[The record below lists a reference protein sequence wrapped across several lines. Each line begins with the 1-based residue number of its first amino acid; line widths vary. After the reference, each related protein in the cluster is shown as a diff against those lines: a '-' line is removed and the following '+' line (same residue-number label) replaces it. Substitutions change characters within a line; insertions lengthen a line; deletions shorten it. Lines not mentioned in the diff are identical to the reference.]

1 VPDSQAP
8 SSDSKPLYSVEGYQ
22 AEESLGFYI
31 GSVRSRMINALDVK
45 LAPLGLTS
53 AQWLVLVR
61 VQARPGCT
69 AAELCRCTN
78 TDTGSMTRM
87 IDRLEEKGFIRRVRS
102 QEDRRVVHLEM
113 TEAGKALYPQVI
125 PPVVDLLNAHLQGF
139 SQEEL
144 DTLIGFLKRIVANNE
159 ISFSGS

>member
-1 VPDSQAP
+1 
-8 SSDSKPLYSVEGYQ
+8 
-22 AEESLGFYI
+22 
-31 GSVRSRMINALDVK
+31 
-45 LAPLGLTS
+45 
-53 AQWLVLVR
+53 
-61 VQARPGCT
+61 
-69 AAELCRCTN
+69 
-78 TDTGSMTRM
+78 M

-144 DTLIGFLKRIVANNE
+144 DMLIGFLKRIVANNE
-159 ISFSGS
+159 SSFSAS